1 MHEVLEKNDKK
12 EVQYITRKNF
22 ESFGWLLD
30 FSENPQDE
38 RFEVIVKEEVN
49 PWRIAMFRVKIRE
62 IDQLESH
69 PESME
74 SFEPVSGCG
83 ILVVAPPDTPKDYQ
97 VFLLNRPVCL
107 KKGVWHEVI
116 TISEESIFKITENKE
131 VSSKFYSLKKRVGV
145 AFLEK

>member
-1 MHEVLEKNDKK
+1 MHKVLDHKK
-12 EVQYITRKNF
+12 EIQYITRDNF
-22 ESFGWLLD
+22 EPFGWLLD
-30 FSENPQDE
+30 FSENPLDE
-38 RFEVIVKEEVN
+38 RFEVVVKEEIN

-62 IDQLESH
+62 TDRLESH
-69 PESME
+69 SESME

-83 ILVVAPPDTPKDYQ
+83 ILIVAAKDTPKDYEA
-97 VFLLNRPVCL
+97 FLLNRPICL

-131 VSSKFYSLKKRVGV
+131 VSSEFYSLNKRVGV